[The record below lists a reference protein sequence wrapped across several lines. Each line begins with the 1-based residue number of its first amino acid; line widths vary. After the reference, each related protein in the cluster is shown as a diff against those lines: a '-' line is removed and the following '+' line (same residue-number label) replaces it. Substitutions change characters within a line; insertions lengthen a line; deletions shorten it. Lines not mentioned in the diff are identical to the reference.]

1 MAQKDIDHNYI
12 DDSYIESKPLPS
24 QALLKEVGSKKIK
37 CGIYKY
43 RDREKDVSI
52 TFTLKANHSDE
63 QLKEYL
69 NRVDMTKDVI
79 CNGYSKTQ
87 RHQIWLESGEYMVTG
102 DYIRIGT
109 KGSKEG
115 YEDPPNELL

>member
-69 NRVDMTKDVI
+69 NRVDMTKDVLCI
-79 CNGYSKTQ
+79 HYLLNNQLLTDKIVLFVLPFWILFYFFAS
-87 RHQIWLESGEYMVTG
+87 
-102 DYIRIGT
+102 
-109 KGSKEG
+109 
-115 YEDPPNELL
+115 EL